1 MLTASL
7 RNTSP
12 AHYRPVA
19 GLLLSLKWLDRFGL
33 LRIPEDHS
41 NTLTA
46 ASVVRY
52 VSAVLNN
59 KLPEDTWTLGFET

>member
-1 MLTASL
+1 
-7 RNTSP
+7 
-12 AHYRPVA
+12 VA
-19 GLLLSLKWLDRFGL
+19 ELLLSLQWLDRFGL

-46 ASVVRY
+46 ATVVGH

-59 KLPEDTWTLGFET
+59 KLPEDTWSLGFET